1 MKNGKNPTMEQKIK
15 LKSLKLDSRAWLIV
29 KDLPSFLLVEHR
41 VSGETRLL
49 EFRKEN

>member
-1 MKNGKNPTMEQKIK
+1 MKNGKNPTMSQKIR

-29 KDLPSFLLVEHR
+29 KELPSFFLIEHR

-49 EFRKEN
+49 ELGRG